1 MSSSPKARPP
11 GSNTLPL
18 FERDSAPS
26 IAADPRRTQLAFAP
40 DPARLAELHDC
51 ATPAVSE
58 PPTANTPN
66 SRAVRDSLPVDA
78 PDWMRGA
85 RTASRAL
92 EDIVQRGQASPLE
105 QAAIARLLASWSLGG
120 LSEDQVLRVAH
131 LVSRAHRAIRETPR
145 QESVAAIR
153 DCAGVV
159 HVGLPSALRE
169 RVPIERV
176 QWVVQ
181 ALRHTDDPWVAVV
194 EGTSE
199 LVGWKDLAR
208 WHAAALLRCLLEGA
222 NAGHVT

>member
-1 MSSSPKARPP
+1 MSSSERTRPP
-11 GSNTLPL
+11 GSKTLPL
-18 FERDSAPS
+18 FDRDSAPA

-51 ATPAVSE
+51 AAPAVSQ

-66 SRAVRDSLPVDA
+66 SRAIRDSLPVDA

-85 RTASRAL
+85 RTLSRAL

-105 QAAIARLLASWSLGG
+105 QAAIARMLASWNLGS

-131 LVSRAHRAIRETPR
+131 LVSRAHRAIRETSR
-145 QESVAAIR
+145 QETEGAIR

-176 QWVVQ
+176 QRVVH

-199 LVGWKDLAR
+199 LVGWKDLGR
-208 WHAAALLRCLLEGA
+208 WHAAALLRCLVEGA
-222 NAGHVT
+222 ESGNVT